1 MADLASTAKSYVD
14 GSRSRWEQLVD
25 LTLGLQP
32 RQLENAARRLGE
44 LAGEK
49 PQTVL
54 RKMKAIRYC
63 YQAKLT
69 AQDIKVAGQGGIIGK
84 YVMGKTKERTLPL
97 VSFPHRL
104 TKPVRDD
111 LHELVLRLGNLLRL
125 KTYDEV
131 FEFIIA
137 QFTVSDEEILHA
149 AGEGNAQKP
158 RQTVRTI
165 PAHSQRT
172 PSAS

>member
-1 MADLASTAKSYVD
+1 MSDLAETAKQYVN

-63 YQAKLT
+63 YQAQLT
-69 AQDIKVAGQGGIIGK
+69 AQDIKLVGQGGIIGK
-84 YVMGKTKERTLPL
+84 YVMAKTKERTLPL

-111 LHELVLRLGNLLRL
+111 LHALVLRLGKLLGL

-137 QFTVSDEEILHA
+137 QFIVSDEEILHA

-158 RQTVRTI
+158 RQTVRAI
-165 PAHSQRT
+165 PAN
-172 PSAS
+172 PKGSAPAS